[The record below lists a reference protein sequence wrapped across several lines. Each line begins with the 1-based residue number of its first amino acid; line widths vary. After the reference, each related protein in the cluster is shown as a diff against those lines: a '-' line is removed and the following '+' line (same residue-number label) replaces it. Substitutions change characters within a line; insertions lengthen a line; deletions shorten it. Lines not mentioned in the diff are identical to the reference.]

1 MAEVRESQHRA
12 EHDELAEARRELTDF
27 RAAMNDV
34 RKRGGSQGQAEVP
47 YDSSNP
53 DQNVAADV
61 LIQYLV
67 RPGYAE
73 VRTEEPSPGQY
84 VYYVRVDWSR
94 LRDLADAQGH
104 PIAL

>member
-1 MAEVRESQHRA
+1 M
-12 EHDELAEARRELTDF
+12 TDI
-27 RAAMNDV
+27 RQRSGAD
-34 RKRGGSQGQAEVP
+34 GQAEVS
-47 YDSSNP
+47 YDSR
-53 DQNVAADV
+53 DQVQNGAADV

-73 VRTEEPSPGQY
+73 VRTDEPQPGQY

-94 LRDLADAQGH
+94 LRGLAEAQGH